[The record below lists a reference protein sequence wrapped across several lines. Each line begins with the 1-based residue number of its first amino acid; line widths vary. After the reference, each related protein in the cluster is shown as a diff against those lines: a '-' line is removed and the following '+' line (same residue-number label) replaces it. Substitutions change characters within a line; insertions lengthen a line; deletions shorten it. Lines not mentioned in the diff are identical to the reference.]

1 MINLKIDLHM
11 HSLVS
16 DGTDSPAE
24 IIGKVKA
31 AGIGIFSL
39 TDHDAIKGA
48 LEIQGLLGEGDP
60 IFIPG
65 AEFSCRDEKGKY
77 HILGY
82 GYDGKSGAMP
92 EFVAESHNLRIKKVK
107 ARLDFLASKMGIV
120 FSEEDREELLAK
132 DNPGKPHIALLMVK
146 YGYAESKDQAFKDVL
161 NRLPALVS
169 NIHPEQA
176 IEAIIAGGGI
186 PVLAHPSYG
195 DGDQLIL
202 GDDME
207 ERIQRL
213 MNYGLRGVEAFYSGF
228 THQLREEVLGFA
240 ERFDLFVTAGSD
252 YHGSNKMIELG
263 DTGLDEVE
271 SIPPRLEAFL
281 SELSKSGF

>member
-1 MINLKIDLHM
+1 MANPKIDLHM

-24 IIGKVKA
+24 ILGKVKV
-31 AGIGIFSL
+31 AGLEVFSL
-39 TDHDAIKGA
+39 TDHDAIKGCR
-48 LEIQGLLGEGDP
+48 EIRSMLGEGDP
-60 IFIPG
+60 VFIPG

-82 GYDGKSGAMP
+82 GYDADSGAMP
-92 EFVAESHNLRIKKVK
+92 EFVSESHNLRIKKLK
-107 ARLDFLASKMGIV
+107 ARLDFLASEMGIA
-120 FSEEDREELLAK
+120 FPEEERENLLAR
-132 DNPGKPHIALLMVK
+132 DNPGKPHIANLMVK
-146 YGYAESKDQAFKDVL
+146 YGYAQSKDQAFRDVL

-169 NIHPEQA
+169 YIHPEQA
-176 IEAIIAGGGI
+176 IEAITAGGGI

-207 ERIQRL
+207 ERIRRL
-213 MNYGLRGVEAFYSGF
+213 MNYGLRGLEAFYSGF
-228 THQLREEVLGFA
+228 THQLRDEVLGFA

-252 YHGSNKMIELG
+252 YHGANKMIELG

-271 SIPPRLEAFL
+271 LLPPRLEAFL
-281 SELSKSGF
+281 SELSKSCF